1 MCYWCRF
8 FLFLQLI
15 GFWNCSQ
22 CGIVLLFM
30 QIPWHL
36 WCRWIMVYLCY
47 LYLFT
52 YSGVQHDF
60 QIRWDSCRL
69 TITWWVSHV
78 IQELLPFRSTYGH
91 PRFQWGSSCSTI
103 SFMCMFSRS
112 LFVLSLLAIILSIL
126 PRITVCNYPFGIFKR
141 LLCNKQRYLLL
152 FM

>member
-1 MCYWCRF
+1 
-8 FLFLQLI
+8 
-15 GFWNCSQ
+15 
-22 CGIVLLFM
+22 
-30 QIPWHL
+30 
-36 WCRWIMVYLCY
+36 MVYLCY

-91 PRFQWGSSCSTI
+91 PRFQWGSSCSII

-141 LLCNKQRYLLL
+141 LLCNRQRYLLL